1 MSRIA
6 PSRIAPSRIA
16 SAILVLLIAS
26 SAGFAR
32 DYGDVD
38 KVNGGISIED
48 NSTAG
53 TLETVNGGI
62 KVSAN
67 AQVGSI
73 ETVNGGIN
81 VGRRSVVSGNV
92 EAVNGGVRLHA
103 GTQVQGRVENVNGG
117 VSAIAST
124 IGGGIGTVNG
134 EIVLD
139 QGTQVRG
146 GIHVEKPHGWGNLIQ
161 LGDSK
166 LPRVVIGRNSIV
178 QGELRFDREVR
189 LYVHQT
195 ARIGRVTGATATRY
209 NTDEAPR

>member
-16 SAILVLLIAS
+16 SAIFVLLIAS

-53 TLETVNGGI
+53 TL
-62 KVSAN
+62 
-67 AQVGSI
+67 

-124 IGGGIGTVNG
+124 IGGGIGTVTG

-166 LPRVVIGRNSIV
+166 PPRVVIGRNSIV
-178 QGELRFDREVR
+178 QSELRFDREVR